1 VSPALF
7 IPISE
12 CDGQIIAISRF
23 VISQSFKQLK
33 QWNLQK
39 VEVGKLAINLSARQ
53 IKEDP
58 EWIDFMLESLNENN
72 LSASNIQFELTET
85 YLMDDLTKCQLQITR
100 LRSLGFEVQI
110 DDFGIGYSSLAY
122 LSKLSIDGIKLDKEL
137 ISGLDSSLEMQS
149 MIRNIVRMSH
159 DLNLKVIAEGV
170 ETAHECKLVERL
182 GCDYIQ
188 GFYFSRP
195 LPADEFY
202 DYLINTNVRGD
213 E

>member
-1 VSPALF
+1 
-7 IPISE
+7 
-12 CDGQIIAISRF
+12 
-23 VISQSFKQLK
+23 
-33 QWNLQK
+33 
-39 VEVGKLAINLSARQ
+39 
-53 IKEDP
+53 
-58 EWIDFMLESLNENN
+58 MLESLNENN
-72 LSASNIQFELTET
+72 LSASSIQFELTET
-85 YLMDDLTKCQLQITR
+85 YLMDDLHECQLQITR
-100 LRSLGFEVQI
+100 LRGLGFEVQI

>member
-1 VSPALF
+1 
-7 IPISE
+7 
-12 CDGQIIAISRF
+12 
-23 VISQSFKQLK
+23 
-33 QWNLQK
+33 
-39 VEVGKLAINLSARQ
+39 
-53 IKEDP
+53 
-58 EWIDFMLESLNENN
+58 
-72 LSASNIQFELTET
+72 
-85 YLMDDLTKCQLQITR
+85 
-100 LRSLGFEVQI
+100 
-110 DDFGIGYSSLAY
+110 
-122 LSKLSIDGIKLDKEL
+122 
-137 ISGLDSSLEMQS
+137 
-149 MIRNIVRMSH
+149 MSH